1 MMEKVDSVFH
11 LFLIIVY
18 IYLLSLRTVYFFVLS
33 LQLVDFGANH
43 PDEPEPISKGK
54 LFSV

>member
-1 MMEKVDSVFH
+1 MEKVDSVFH